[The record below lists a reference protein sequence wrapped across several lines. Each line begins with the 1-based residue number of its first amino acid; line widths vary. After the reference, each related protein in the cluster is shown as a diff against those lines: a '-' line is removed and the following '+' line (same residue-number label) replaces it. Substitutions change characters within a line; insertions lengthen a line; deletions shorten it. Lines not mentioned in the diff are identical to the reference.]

1 MDRFLD
7 AAYRKLR
14 AAYDVSFVLD
24 AAYRRLRAAYGGAFE
39 AYKVVDL
46 IWSAVFAV
54 GKHVGVAVLGVGL
67 AIFGEYATFTCV
79 YTILFGPDDFAR
91 DSNPGL
97 ISALI
102 HYFPLMAAFVVFVA
116 GQSIVVVIV
125 TIALEALL
133 FFRLNFF
140 FRTPNNVEEEGFYS
154 PIGDGTTDAEDP
166 LTF

>member
-7 AAYRKLR
+7 AAYRM
-14 AAYDVSFVLD
+14 
-24 AAYRRLRAAYGGAFE
+24 LRAAYGVSFE

-46 IWSAVFAV
+46 IWSAVIAV
-54 GKHVGVAVLGVGL
+54 AKHVGVAVLGAGL
-67 AIFGEYATFTCV
+67 AIFGEYATFTIV

-91 DSNPGL
+91 ESNPGL
-97 ISALI
+97 ISVFV
-102 HYFPLMAAFVVFVA
+102 HYFPLMAACVLFVA

-125 TIALEALL
+125 TIALEMLL
-133 FFRLNFF
+133 GFRLTFVLGT
-140 FRTPNNVEEEGFYS
+140 RNNVAEEGFYS